1 MAFAEEKDFE
11 KALIELLSTKGWE
24 KDVLRFPTEEDLIQN
39 WANILFENNRE
50 KDRLN
55 DYRLTRTEM
64 QQLIEQI
71 IALKTPFKLNEFI
84 NGKTVSIVRDNP
96 DAVSY
101 THLDVY
107 KRQETFIVNLTI
119 EFTIHIF
126 ETTDRNI
133 EIFILYKNTFFNKTW
148 PLL

>member
-55 DYRLTRTEM
+55 DYRLTR
-64 QQLIEQI
+64 
-71 IALKTPFKLNEFI
+71 KTI
-84 NGKTVSIVRDNP
+84 D
-96 DAVSY
+96 
-101 THLDVY
+101 
-107 KRQETFIVNLTI
+107 IVNVSN
-119 EFTIHIF
+119 E
-126 ETTDRNI
+126 DNDV
-133 EIFILYKNTFFNKTW
+133 
-148 PLL
+148 LLDTMSMFGI

>member
-84 NGKTVSIVRDNP
+84 NGKTVSIVRDIFGIQQDP
-96 DAVSY
+96 E
-101 THLDVY
+101 
-107 KRQETFIVNLTI
+107 RQ
-119 EFTIHIF
+119 
-126 ETTDRNI
+126 
-133 EIFILYKNTFFNKTW
+133 
-148 PLL
+148 

>member
-55 DYRLTRTEM
+55 DYRLTCTEM

-96 DAVSY
+96 DDKLLFLY
-101 THLDVY
+101 LFHHIKIHLFRY
-107 KRQETFIVNLTI
+107 ENR
-119 EFTIHIF
+119 
-126 ETTDRNI
+126 
-133 EIFILYKNTFFNKTW
+133 
-148 PLL
+148 PLCMEQ